1 MKILE
6 NFMKVIN
13 FRNTRLLYITIVFL
27 YSPVVLFAQS
37 SADVQAYI
45 AKYRDLALE
54 QENRYGVPASIT
66 LAQGILESGAGKSML
81 TRNANNHF
89 GVNAFGGWTGPV
101 YLA

>member
-13 FRNTRLLYITIVFL
+13 FRNTRLLYFIIVFL

-54 QENRYGVPASIT
+54 QENRYGIPASIT
-66 LAQGILESGAGKSML
+66 LAFAPVVVNVTSSASTPTATISVMVEDAVESAYAL
-81 TRNANNHF
+81 
-89 GVNAFGGWTGPV
+89 
-101 YLA
+101 